1 MANTVDAAD
10 LASRYITIVEDAL
23 SNKININKA
32 VVERQILINNN
43 PDPNG
48 RNKGNRADL
57 EEVASQFDNKEE
69 VPRS

>member
-43 PDPNG
+43 PDPQPQ
-48 RNKGNRADL
+48 K
-57 EEVASQFDNKEE
+57 
-69 VPRS
+69 